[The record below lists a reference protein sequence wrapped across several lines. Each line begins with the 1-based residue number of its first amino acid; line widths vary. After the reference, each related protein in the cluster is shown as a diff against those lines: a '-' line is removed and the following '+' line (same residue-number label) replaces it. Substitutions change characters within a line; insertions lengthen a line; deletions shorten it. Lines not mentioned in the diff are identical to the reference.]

1 MSVLAGFISFVE
13 GKKLHLQRFF
23 LKLINQTLV
32 VWPLPIALRGLI
44 EGL

>member
-1 MSVLAGFISFVE
+1 MSLLAGFISLVE
-13 GKKLHLQRFF
+13 GKKVTFSKVF
-23 LKLINQTLV
+23 KKLINQTLV